1 MWTLFTCSLGI
12 NVLYYWKS
20 NMCDHKEI
28 YIGKTVGDVVS
39 FEIRMSQNISEC
51 IRIEICSLANF
62 QYKYI
67 IVPWKTNL

>member
-1 MWTLFTCSLGI
+1 
-12 NVLYYWKS
+12 
-20 NMCDHKEI
+20 MCDHKEI

-39 FEIRMSQNISEC
+39 FESRISQNISEC

-67 IVPWKTNL
+67 IVPGKTNI